1 MTLIKEGALTAG
13 VGQLREVFSYYALKA
28 LYGYNHSPM
37 RKISNVADVIYQTNL
52 PIPILFP
59 AGSYIVDK
67 SNVDA
72 YASAG

>member
-1 MTLIKEGALTAG
+1 M
-13 VGQLREVFSYYALKA
+13 KA